1 MVGVK
6 KRKIYS
12 YLGFSTVTMFK
23 LVPEGTH
30 GHDKFIKPS
39 QLIAWAEE
47 SQLKCIDASGIH
59 YNPVTENHKLAANLD
74 VNYILC
80 CQKV

>member
-1 MVGVK
+1 MT
-6 KRKIYS
+6 R
-12 YLGFSTVTMFK
+12 FK
-23 LVPEGTH
+23 
-30 GHDKFIKPS
+30 IKPS

-59 YNPVTENHKLAANLD
+59 YNPMTENHKLAANLD

-80 CQKV
+80 C